1 MRERLLAPFK
11 QKSEGGYV
19 LLLMLITS
27 ITLFIALSGILS
39 LSLANLAS
47 AKRTMFDTGAL
58 YAAETGIDRA
68 TNELTAANGAWSGTG
83 ISGSCPMAATDL
95 GGQVEAFNDT
105 VKGRGTY
112 QICAEATGDLDKE
125 YVVYV
130 VARVFR
136 TASATTP
143 IATRRIKTIVHGK
156 PAGSYAV
163 QTGPGG
169 LIMRNSANVSQG
181 PIYVGGYLTMSNTAS
196 IGKPSLPIDVSV
208 ANARCGNGGQGA
220 GIGQYPQ
227 VCATGVLPNPITI
240 NGTQPHIYG
249 DVAANDQTNSYPLY
263 MTNAGLGATSGVAAP
278 SLPTYDRPAHAAAWA
293 AAGSPTLTPAAAT
306 CAGNSGTITW
316 PANVKITG
324 NVEIKQSCEV
334 IVSGPVWITGNF
346 LMRNSALIRTAESV
360 STQPTIMVDG
370 SGGVVTQQTSTI
382 ATNSSLVGME
392 FITFYSGNSC
402 TLATDGTY
410 CQTLNGP
417 QLFSSKDIVT
427 VDIGNQGAAAGSV
440 FYAKYTKVTLG
451 QAGEIG
457 ALLGQTIDL
466 AQSGNLVFTSN
477 VVTGNFEWGV
487 SFYDFWSP

>member
-11 QKSEGGYV
+11 QQAEGGYV

-39 LSLANLAS
+39 LSMANLAS

-58 YAAETGIDRA
+58 YVAETGIDRA

-83 ISGSCPMAATDL
+83 ISGTCPMAATDV

-112 QICAEATGDLDKE
+112 QICAQATGDLDKE

-130 VARVFR
+130 VGRVFR

-143 IATRRIKTIVHGK
+143 IATRRIKAIVHGK

-169 LIMRNSANVSQG
+169 LIMRNSSNVSQG
-181 PIYVGGYLTMSNTAS
+181 PIYVGGYLAMSNTSS
-196 IGKPSLPIDVSV
+196 IGKPTVPIDVNV

-227 VCATGVLPNPITI
+227 VCASGVLPDPITL
-240 NGTQPHIYG
+240 NSVQAHIYG
-249 DVAANDQTNSYPLY
+249 DVAANGQTTSYPTQ
-263 MTNAGLGATSGVAAP
+263 MTDSGLGATSGVAPPA
-278 SLPTYDRPAHAAAWA
+278 LPPYDRPAHAAAWV
-293 AAGSPTLTPAAAT
+293 AAGSPTLTAAAAT
-306 CAGNSGTITW
+306 CPGNSGTVTW

-324 NVEIKQSCEV
+324 NVDIKQSCTV
-334 IVSGPVWITGNF
+334 VVSGNAWITGNF
-346 LMRNSALIRTAESV
+346 LMRNSALIKVAESV
-360 STQPTIMVDG
+360 ATQPIIMVDG
-370 SGGVVTQQTSTI
+370 STGVTTQQTSTV
-382 ATNSSLVGME
+382 ATNSSQVGME
-392 FITFYSGNSC
+392 FITFYSGQSC

-410 CQTLNGP
+410 CDTLNGP
-417 QLFSSKDIVT
+417 QLFTAKDILT